1 VLQGLPDEVNNALLR
16 TVGLHEN
23 AAQCPVLHAVP
34 RNVQAKVQ
42 AATLSMLGLLI
53 HKNPGGSDAVRSCC
67 ATIAWCWCHYH
78 VSHTPA
84 LPILPQKLRKRVKS
98 AMKGKDAVRMLR
110 CLAGMPL
117 GPCLVTLTA
126 DARKSFAF
134 QLGQAL
140 GLLLGVELYTKGEVQ
155 PLRRAVVAPARV
167 TGCLCCMCLC
177 CMCPLFCLR
186 CGCSCCV
193 HVAGGRLP
201 RASRCSRV

>member
-1 VLQGLPDEVNNALLR
+1 
-16 TVGLHEN
+16 
-23 AAQCPVLHAVP
+23 
-34 RNVQAKVQ
+34 
-42 AATLSMLGLLI
+42 M
-53 HKNPGGSDAVRSCC
+53 RSCC
-67 ATIAWCWCHYH
+67 AIIAWCWCHHH

-155 PLRRAVVAPARV
+155 PLRRAVVASARV
-167 TGCLCCMCLC
+167 TGCLCY
-177 CMCPLFCLR
+177 MCPLFACD
-186 CGCSCCV
+186 V
-193 HVAGGRLP
+193 GGRVVSMWLVVDCLALP
-201 RASRCSRV
+201 GAHGYDSTSKGRRSAITEATGCGTCHLCGVHRGACSSYVCAGLDSRICASWTQCCRRQLMASGP